1 MVRRSCMFCEKL
13 YEQDMLRYVSISKPH
28 NAILITL
35 MMVSSSADLE
45 QMKVIYEKISSKKH
59 MCHSHYVDAAKYL
72 AAEMAAVGTRFSY
85 YNDSTAY
92 STVVITERDICQ
104 FMNDALRRYYT
115 QNGWNTVSQIDEKM
129 DYEEEMNE
137 TSASEL
143 MEQQG
148 PGFPSS
154 SDNPAPECADAIKQE
169 TEKYDDKGYGALRQP
184 KVECEEAPEQPLST
198 ETACPIVMDVKPEND
213 NLFVKKDI
221 DNSEVMVVDAE
232 SEPMQCSPEES
243 SAESSSVPVPELD
256 ATDPLLL
263 KQ

>member
-1 MVRRSCMFCEKL
+1 
-13 YEQDMLRYVSISKPH
+13 
-28 NAILITL
+28 

-45 QMKVIYEKISSKKH
+45 QMKSIYEKISSKKH
-59 MCHSHYVDAAKYL
+59 MCHSHYVDA
-72 AAEMAAVGTRFSY
+72 
-85 YNDSTAY
+85 

-154 SDNPAPECADAIKQE
+154 SDNPAPECVMLDDADDKEALHQSLRANEPIHTLADAIKQE

-184 KVECEEAPEQPLST
+184 KVECEEAPEPQPLST

-243 SAESSSVPVPELD
+243 SAES
-256 ATDPLLL
+256 
-263 KQ
+263 